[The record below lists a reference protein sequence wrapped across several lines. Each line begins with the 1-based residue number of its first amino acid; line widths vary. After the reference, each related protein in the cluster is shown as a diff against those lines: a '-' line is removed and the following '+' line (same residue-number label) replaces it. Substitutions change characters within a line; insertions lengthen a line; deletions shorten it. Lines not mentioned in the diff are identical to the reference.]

1 MRVQFTAATPAP
13 RILEVT
19 TSPRLRTLE
28 GGFWLELPKGEGKVV
43 FSVKA
48 TNAQRVRFTLTPTG
62 TDVGRYARL
71 LGEDRTPADGFT
83 LVWRYPAE
91 GLSAHLGI
99 QAIGPG
105 GTTDKTFGIAH

>member
-1 MRVQFTAATPAP
+1 MIGPLGHIIKMRLASLGSG
-13 RILEVT
+13 R
-19 TSPRLRTLE
+19 
-28 GGFWLELPKGEGKVV
+28 KVV

-71 LGEDRTPADGFT
+71 LGEDRTPADVFT

-105 GTTDKTFGIAH
+105 GTTDKAFGIAH